1 MHLQGR
7 GINRQLGIGLWGR
20 RLGIDDDDDYG
31 EPVCYCIALQILSS
45 KSIKSKGRCC
55 ELYEVDEMGWMGQII
70 PLRLLRLLEH
80 LRC

>member
-20 RLGIDDDDDYG
+20 RLSIDDDDYG
-31 EPVCYCIALQILSS
+31 ETVCYCIALQILSS
-45 KSIKSKGRCC
+45 KSTKSKGRFC
-55 ELYEVDEMGWMGQII
+55 ELYEVDGMGWMGQII
-70 PLRLLRLLEH
+70 PLRLLRLLVH